1 MSKLLKPEEYIRIWI
16 KRYKAKRKA
25 ESVCQHW
32 DEKYKL
38 ITDDWR
44 KYNEII
50 YRASSEYL
58 KFRAAGYER
67 MLKITSH
74 KISKNK
80 VTITADSIEI
90 IFPDTCII
98 RNGLIIEYP
107 LTDDCELLSWDYEKF
122 GFNGF
127 KGVYDVSDWLS
138 FLMTGLRCKDIKTI
152 K

>member
-38 ITDDWR
+38 IADDLR
-44 KYNEII
+44 SYNEII
-50 YRASSEYL
+50 YRASSKYL

-67 MLKITSH
+67 MLNITSH

-80 VTITADSIEI
+80 VTITADSVEI
-90 IFPDTCII
+90 ISPGTCII
-98 RNGLIIEYP
+98 RNDLTIEYP
-107 LTDDCELLSWDYEKF
+107 LTDDCELLSWDYEKP
-122 GFNGF
+122 GF
-127 KGVYDVSDWLS
+127 KGEYDATDWS
-138 FLMTGLRCKDIKTI
+138 VFLMKGLRCKDIKTI

>member
-1 MSKLLKPEEYIRIWI
+1 MSKLLKPEEYERISL
-16 KRYKAKRKA
+16 KRYKA
-25 ESVCQHW
+25 ESVYRHW
-32 DEKYKL
+32 DKKYKL
-38 ITDDWR
+38 IADDLR

-50 YRASSEYL
+50 DRVSSKYL

-98 RNGLIIEYP
+98 RDDLTIEYP

-127 KGVYDVSDWLS
+127 KGVYDDSDWLL
-138 FLMTGLRCKDIKTI
+138 FQMKGLRCKDIKTI

>member
-1 MSKLLKPEEYIRIWI
+1 MSKLLKPEKYARISL
-16 KRYKAKRKA
+16 KRYKA

-32 DEKYKL
+32 DEKYEL
-38 ITDDWR
+38 IADDLR
-44 KYNEII
+44 SYNEIM
-50 YRASSEYL
+50 YRASSKYL

-67 MLKITSH
+67 MLNITSH

-80 VTITADSIEI
+80 VTITADSVEI

-98 RNGLIIEYP
+98 RNDLKIEYP
-107 LTDDCELLSWDYEKF
+107 LTDDCELLSWDYEKH

>member
-1 MSKLLKPEEYIRIWI
+1 MSKLLKPDEYIRICI
-16 KRYKAKRKA
+16 KRYKAKSKA

-32 DEKYKL
+32 DEKYNL
-38 ITDDWR
+38 IADDLR
-44 KYNEII
+44 TYNEIT
-50 YRASSEYL
+50 YRASSKYL

-90 IFPDTCII
+90 LFPDTCII
-98 RNGLIIEYP
+98 RDDLIIEYP

>member
-1 MSKLLKPEEYIRIWI
+1 MSKLLKPKEYARISL
-16 KRYKAKRKA
+16 KRYIAKRKA
-25 ESVCQHW
+25 DRVYQDW
-32 DEKYKL
+32 DEKYNF
-38 ITDDWR
+38 IADDLQT
-44 KYNEII
+44 YEEII
-50 YRASSEYL
+50 YRASSKYL
-58 KFRAAGYER
+58 KFSAGGYER
-67 MLKITSH
+67 MLNITSH

-80 VTITADSIEI
+80 VTITADSVEI

-98 RNGLIIEYP
+98 RDDLTIEYP

-138 FLMTGLRCKDIKTI
+138 FLMKGLRCKDIKTI

>member
-1 MSKLLKPEEYIRIWI
+1 MSKLLKPEEYIRISL
-16 KRYKAKRKA
+16 KRYKAER
-25 ESVCQHW
+25 VCQHW

-98 RNGLIIEYP
+98 RDDLIIEYP

-127 KGVYDVSDWLS
+127 KGVYDDSDWLS

>member
-1 MSKLLKPEEYIRIWI
+1 MSKLLKPEEYIRISL

-25 ESVCQHW
+25 ERACQHW

-98 RNGLIIEYP
+98 RDDLIIEYP

-127 KGVYDVSDWLS
+127 KGVYDDSDWLS

>member
-1 MSKLLKPEEYIRIWI
+1 MSKLLKPKEYIRICI
-16 KRYKAKRKA
+16 KRYKAKSKA

-32 DEKYKL
+32 DEKYEL
-38 ITDDWR
+38 IADDLR
-44 KYNEII
+44 TYNEIT
-50 YRASSEYL
+50 YRASSKYL
-58 KFRAAGYER
+58 KFSACGYER
-67 MLKITSH
+67 MLNITSH

-98 RNGLIIEYP
+98 RDDLIIEYP

>member
-1 MSKLLKPEEYIRIWI
+1 MSKLLKPNEYIRICI

-32 DEKYKL
+32 DEKYEL
-38 ITDDWR
+38 IADDLR
-44 KYNEII
+44 TYNEIM
-50 YRASSEYL
+50 YRASSKYL

-90 IFPDTCII
+90 IFPDICII
-98 RNGLIIEYP
+98 RDDLTIEYP

-127 KGVYDVSDWLS
+127 KGVYDVSDWSS
-138 FLMTGLRCKDIKTI
+138 FLMKGLRCKDIKTI

>member
-50 YRASSEYL
+50 YRASSKYL

-80 VTITADSIEI
+80 VTITADSVEI
-90 IFPDTCII
+90 MFPVTCII
-98 RNGLIIEYP
+98 RNDLTIEYP

-127 KGVYDVSDWLS
+127 KGVYDATDWS
-138 FLMTGLRCKDIKTI
+138 VFLMKGLRCKDIKTI

>member
-1 MSKLLKPEEYIRIWI
+1 MSKLLKPEKYARISL
-16 KRYKAKRKA
+16 KRYKA
-25 ESVCQHW
+25 ESVYQHW
-32 DEKYKL
+32 DKKYKL
-38 ITDDWR
+38 IADDLQT
-44 KYNEII
+44 YQEII
-50 YRASSEYL
+50 YRASNEYL

-67 MLKITSH
+67 MLNVTSH

-80 VTITADSIEI
+80 VTITADSVEI
-90 IFPDTCII
+90 VFPDTCII
-98 RNGLIIEYP
+98 RNDLTIEYP

-138 FLMTGLRCKDIKTI
+138 FLMKGLRCKDIKTI

>member
-1 MSKLLKPEEYIRIWI
+1 MSKLLKPEEYIRICV
-16 KRYKAKRKA
+16 KRYKAKSKA

-32 DEKYKL
+32 DEKYEL
-38 ITDDWR
+38 IADDLR
-44 KYNEII
+44 TYNEII
-50 YRASSEYL
+50 YRASSKYL
-58 KFRAAGYER
+58 KFSACGYER
-67 MLKITSH
+67 MLNITSH

-80 VTITADSIEI
+80 VTITADSVEI

-98 RNGLIIEYP
+98 RDDLIIEYP

>member
-16 KRYKAKRKA
+16 KRYKAKHKA
-25 ESVCQHW
+25 ERVCQHW

-50 YRASSEYL
+50 YRVSSEYL

-98 RNGLIIEYP
+98 RDDLIIEYP

>member
-1 MSKLLKPEEYIRIWI
+1 MNRKGFTLIELIATIAILAVIALISFVSITKVIEKSRIDNCNILVENIKTSAEEYASDN
-16 KRYKAKRKA
+16 RYNSAF
-25 ESVCQHW
+25 V
-32 DEKYKL
+32 
-38 ITDDWR
+38 
-44 KYNEII
+44 
-50 YRASSEYL
+50 SEAD
-58 KFRAAGYER
+58 KNG
-67 MLKITSH
+67 
-74 KISKNK
+74 NK

-98 RNGLIIEYP
+98 RDDLTIEYP

-127 KGVYDVSDWLS
+127 KGVYDVSDWSS